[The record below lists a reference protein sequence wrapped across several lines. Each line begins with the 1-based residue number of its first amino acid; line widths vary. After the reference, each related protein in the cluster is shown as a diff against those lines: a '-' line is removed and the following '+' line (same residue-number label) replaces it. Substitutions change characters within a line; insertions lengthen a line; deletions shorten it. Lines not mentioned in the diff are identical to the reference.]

1 MKKLLIICLGLF
13 VILSFIL
20 TGYLGE
26 ETATDKSETYNNL
39 LRFHVIA
46 NSDSETDQN
55 LKRDVRDRILEEFG
69 HILAESDNI
78 SQTKTMVLE
87 NLAEIEEAARGEV
100 VRQGF
105 SYPVKAML
113 GEFDFPVKSYGSL
126 ILPAGRYEA
135 LRIVVGAGKG
145 QNWWCVL
152 FPPLCFVDI
161 SSNVASGLP
170 ESALP
175 AITGQRQSQ
184 KLRVKFKVLE
194 LLYGNKGDSRLGEN
208 DNKRLKKQAN

>member
-1 MKKLLIICLGLF
+1 MRKLLIICLGLF

-20 TGYLGE
+20 TGYQGE
-26 ETATDKSETYNNL
+26 GIVTDKPGTYNNL

-46 NSDSETDQN
+46 NSDSEMDQN

-69 HILAESDNI
+69 HILAESDNF

-87 NLAEIEEAARGEV
+87 NLAEIEETARREV

-105 SYPVKAML
+105 SYSVRAML

-126 ILPAGRYEA
+126 VLPAGQYEA
-135 LRIVVGAGKG
+135 LRIVIGAGTG

-161 SSNVASGLP
+161 SSSVVNELP
-170 ESALP
+170 RTVLP
-175 AITGQRQSQ
+175 TITGQKQSQ

-194 LLYGNKGDSRLGEN
+194 LLYGNKENSRLGEN
-208 DNKRLKKQAN
+208 NNKSLKKQAN